1 MLNDNQKDLLK
12 EYLNVFIGQAANML
26 SEMAN
31 QHVILSVPEVE
42 VIDMSDENTE
52 ESRPLFDSG
61 YIVSSS
67 MKFGRDFSGR
77 ALLIFPSYKVKK
89 LVDACLGVDTAT
101 SKIDYDS
108 NDYVLLNSDFDVL
121 KEISNV
127 ILNSIIGEFSNLLGT
142 TVDFT
147 VPDVELV
154 YVSENEQ
161 KLYLKNSVY
170 MLVLYTNFTL
180 ADANVDGVI
189 IVALGM
195 NSLKMLMR
203 KIDEVLG
210 ESL

>member
-1 MLNDNQKDLLK
+1 MMNDNQKDLLK

-42 VIDMSDENTE
+42 VVDMSDENTE

-195 NSLKMLMR
+195 NSLKMLIR